1 MSRHRYELLSWA
13 GEAAAEIFRLGGER
27 PRPVAPEYVGGV
39 SGPEGDLIVSV
50 DLDAALSMPP
60 DELSAAERVRLDV
73 HQHMLARARATAARQ
88 PDLVGEMT
96 RFSARQAALA
106 AAYECQGFDDT
117 PSP

>member
-39 SGPEGDLIVSV
+39 SGPEGDLTVSV

-60 DELSAAERVRLDV
+60 DELSAAERVRLV
-73 HQHMLARARATAARQ
+73 AHQRRLARARATAAAK